1 MGYKL
6 DMKKTAP
13 PSAFGNELTPTES
26 GTQPARPSRLRNFS
40 RRTLYVVA
48 SIFIVLVIFRLT
60 LPFIVEKYVNHQLN
74 RNAGYGGAIG
84 DVSVSLWRGAYTIKN
99 VNIFKRNRTV
109 KEPFFES
116 KKLDLSIEWNELL
129 RGTVVGAIEMDEP
142 RLNFVSGPTAAQT
155 QTGKDV
161 PWNQTLSSLFPFKL
175 NRFEIKTGE
184 VHFQNHYSKPPVDI
198 YLNQL
203 TAVATNLTNSRKL
216 SGKLPAGLSA
226 HCTTLGK
233 GDLDL
238 QLHLNSTT
246 PLPTYEMVCEL
257 SNVDLVS
264 LNDFLMAYGKF
275 DVSRGKFELYAS
287 VASSDGKYEG
297 YIKTFF
303 QNLDVFKWQKE
314 KNKTPLQVVW
324 DGVVESAAVAF
335 KNHPNDTLAT
345 KIPISGT
352 YQKSEVGILSAIGN
366 LLKNAFIQ
374 ALVPKVDE
382 TMTVNKVQ
390 ADTGSQSTPAP
401 PVKPPK

>member
-1 MGYKL
+1 MNKIAHQSAL
-6 DMKKTAP
+6 RDEMESKDPIP
-13 PSAFGNELTPTES
+13 PHPKPKWYWRA
-26 GTQPARPSRLRNFS
+26 S
-40 RRTLYVVA
+40 RRTLY
-48 SIFIVLVIFRLT
+48 ILLPILLVLIIIRLT

-74 RNAGYGGAIG
+74 RNAEYGGAIG
-84 DVSVSLWRGAYTIKN
+84 DVSVSLWRGAYTIKGI
-99 VNIFKRNRTV
+99 NIFKKNGAI
-109 KEPFFES
+109 KERFF
-116 KKLDLSIEWNELL
+116 KAQTLDLSIEWKELFH
-129 RGTVVGAIEMDEP
+129 GAVVGAVEMDDP

-155 QTGKDV
+155 QTGKNV
-161 PWNQTLSSLFPFKL
+161 AWNQTLSSLFPFKL

-198 YLNQL
+198 YMNQL

-238 QLHLNSTT
+238 QMHLNPTT
-246 PLPTYEMVCEL
+246 QLPTYELVCEL

-264 LNDFLMAYGKF
+264 LNDFLRAYGKF
-275 DVSRGKFELYAS
+275 DVSRGKFELFAS
-287 VASSDGKYEG
+287 VASNDGEYEG

-303 QNLDVFKWQKE
+303 KNLDVFKWQKE
-314 KNKTPLQVVW
+314 KTKTTLQIIW
-324 DGVVESAAVAF
+324 DGLVESATVAL
-335 KNHPNDTLAT
+335 KNHPQDTLAT

-352 YQKSEVGILSAIGN
+352 YQKNDVGIWSAIGN
-366 LLKNAFIQ
+366 LLRNAFIH

-382 TMTVNKVQ
+382 TVTINKVQ
-390 ADTGSQSTPAP
+390 ADTAAKTPAQ

>member
-1 MGYKL
+1 MPQPAFRNGI
-6 DMKKTAP
+6 TA
-13 PSAFGNELTPTES
+13 TES
-26 GTQPARPSRLRNFS
+26 GVPPPKPHWLRKVS
-40 RRTLYVVA
+40 RRTSFVVA
-48 SIFIVLVIFRLT
+48 SIIIVLVILRLT
-60 LPFIVEKYVNHQLN
+60 LPFIIEKYVNYQLN
-74 RNAGYGGAIG
+74 RNADYGGAIG

-99 VNIFKRNRTV
+99 VNIFKRNGAV
-109 KEPFFES
+109 QEPFF
-116 KKLDLSIEWNELL
+116 KAQTLDLSIEWKELFH
-129 RGTVVGAIEMDEP
+129 GAVVGAVEMDEP

-155 QTGKDV
+155 QTGKNV
-161 PWNQTLSSLFPFKL
+161 AWNQTLSSLFPFKL

-198 YLNQL
+198 YLSQL

-238 QLHLNSTT
+238 QLHLNPTT

-275 DVSRGKFELYAS
+275 DVSRGKFELFAS
-287 VASSDGKYEG
+287 VASNDGKYEG
-297 YIKTFF
+297 YVKTFF
-303 QNLDVFKWQKE
+303 NNLDVFKWQKE
-314 KNKTPLQVVW
+314 KNKTPLQVIW
-324 DGVVESAAVAF
+324 DGIVESAAVAF

-352 YQKSEVGILSAIGN
+352 YQKSEVGIWSAIGN
-366 LLKNAFIQ
+366 LLRNAFIH

-382 TMTVNKVQ
+382 TVTINKVE
-390 ADTGSQSTPAP
+390 ADTASQNAPAH